1 MPSDKQQKLTEEVG
15 RLISV
20 YKGEPEKKVRVVCAE
35 ETAIAP
41 AIDQLFFS

>member
-1 MPSDKQQKLTEEVG
+1 MPSDKQQKLAEEVS

-35 ETAIAP
+35 ETAIVP
-41 AIDQLFFS
+41 AIEQLIFS